1 MKQRPV
7 RKILALVLS
16 LLLVFAFTPAAFAE
30 EPVVAK
36 IGDVEYKTVQ
46 EAVEAVAK
54 GDASGTIDMVA
65 DSTED
70 VTIPADATITL
81 NIAEGVTLTNA
92 NGHTITNNGTLNIT
106 GSGTVDN
113 VKHGKAALHNERSAK
128 CTVNGCTFIRS
139 NEVGTNADDNGENS
153 YYTMQNYG
161 MMTIN
166 DCTVYNKGSYS
177 SLLHNGYQSGT
188 SENNTPTLTINGGL
202 FSGGL
207 NTIKND
213 DRGILYFN
221 NGTVE
226 NVAQAAILNWNETT
240 IAGGDFKINEGTG
253 VAVVLNGYLDPNIDK
268 GELSITGGDFSS
280 ATGVDAIQ
288 QMGGSAH
295 IGDIE
300 ISGGDLNGN
309 INIAGSRGGSLS
321 ISGDAQITGTIS
333 ASEGTDVGITGGTF
347 SEQPKEEYIDNNLM
361 AQIDG
366 DKYYV
371 GNAATTAI
379 SGAKETI
386 TVLNGTEITGV
397 PEGVKVTNKTKAEIT
412 VDGTKVEAGND
423 YTVPTTQE
431 PEPSNPSSSFTE
443 PEYYPDYD
451 EDVDYLPPV
460 EDEEEEEKAPLYMV
474 TCRTLN
480 VRMGPGTS
488 YAKLGTLSR
497 GTLISGEYENGWVKF
512 TYNGVTAYSSA
523 DYLMQV
529 DGDLSGL
536 HVTCRTLN
544 VRAGAGTNFDILG
557 TLSRGTE
564 ISVRDVLPGWYEIDF
579 LGGIGYVSSAYI
591 G

>member
-7 RKILALVLS
+7 RKLLALVLS
-16 LLLVFAFTPAAFAE
+16 LLLVLAFTPAAFAE

-70 VTIPADATITL
+70 VTIPEGAIITL
-81 NIAEGVTLTNA
+81 NIAEGVTLTNQS
-92 NGHTITNNGTLNIT
+92 GHTITNNGTLTIAGN
-106 GSGTVDN
+106 GTVDN
-113 VKHGKAALHNERSAK
+113 VSHAKGALVNNGTVVLESGTLTRSKEA
-128 CTVNGCTFIRS
+128 GS
-139 NEVGTNADDNGENS
+139 SPSDNGNNS
-153 YYTMQNYG
+153 WYVVDNHGTM
-161 MMTIN
+161 
-166 DCTVYNKGSYS
+166 TVTGGEIISTSYYS
-177 SLLHNGYQSGT
+177 SLLRNIGGT
-188 SENNTPTLTINGGL
+188 LNIQGGL
-202 FSGGL
+202 FR
-207 NTIKND
+207 NNFITIKND
-213 DRGILYFN
+213 DGGILN
-221 NGTVE
+221 MTAGTVE
-226 NVAQAAILNWNETT
+226 TAAAGGSAVQNWGTATISGGTLNAVDGAASIYASSWSTQFGNSTTT
-240 IAGGDFKINEGTG
+240 ITG
-253 VAVVLNGYLDPNIDK
+253 NAVLNGNVNILHDNSAPNDTTIPIVNVEGGSID
-268 GELSITGGDFSS
+268 GDIITGDRGSTNITGGSITGTLTKD
-280 ATGVDAIQ
+280 ATATALNVTGGVFDNKPSEEYI
-288 QMGGSAH
+288 
-295 IGDIE
+295 
-300 ISGGDLNGN
+300 
-309 INIAGSRGGSLS
+309 GGSL
-321 ISGDAQITGTIS
+321 
-333 ASEGTDVGITGGTF
+333 
-347 SEQPKEEYIDNNLM
+347 M
-361 AQIDG
+361 AQVDNDG
-366 DKYYV
+366 KYYI
-371 GNAATTAI
+371 GSAANTAI
-379 SGAKETI
+379 AGAKDSV
-386 TVLNGTEITGV
+386 TVLNGSSVSGVPTGV
-397 PEGVKVTNKTKAEIT
+397 TVKNETDASIT
-412 VDGTKVEAGND
+412 VNGDSLGVGGSTTIKGN
-423 YTVPTTQE
+423 
-431 PEPSNPSSSFTE
+431 FTE

-512 TYNGVTAYSSA
+512 TYNGQTAYSSA

>member
-7 RKILALVLS
+7 RKLLALVLS
-16 LLLVFAFTPAAFAE
+16 LLLVLAFTPAAFAE

-70 VTIPADATITL
+70 VTIPEGAIITL
-81 NIAEGVTLTNA
+81 NIAEGVTLTNQS
-92 NGHTITNNGTLNIT
+92 GHTITNNGTLTIAGN
-106 GSGTVDN
+106 GTVDN
-113 VKHGKAALHNERSAK
+113 VSHAKGALVNNGTVVLESGTLTRSKEA
-128 CTVNGCTFIRS
+128 GS
-139 NEVGTNADDNGENS
+139 SPSDNGNNS
-153 YYTMQNYG
+153 WYVVDNHGTM
-161 MMTIN
+161 
-166 DCTVYNKGSYS
+166 TVTGGEIISTSYYS
-177 SLLHNGYQSGT
+177 SLLRNIGGT
-188 SENNTPTLTINGGL
+188 LNIQGGL
-202 FSGGL
+202 FR
-207 NTIKND
+207 NNFITIKND
-213 DRGILYFN
+213 DGGILN
-221 NGTVE
+221 MTAGTVE
-226 NVAQAAILNWNETT
+226 TAAAGGSAVQNWGTATISGGTLNAVDGAASIYASSWSTQFGNSTTT
-240 IAGGDFKINEGTG
+240 ITG
-253 VAVVLNGYLDPNIDK
+253 NAVLNGNVNILHDNSAPNDTTIPIVNVEGGSID
-268 GELSITGGDFSS
+268 GDIITGDRGSTNITGGSITGTLTKD
-280 ATGVDAIQ
+280 ATATALNVTGGVFDNKPSEEYI
-288 QMGGSAH
+288 
-295 IGDIE
+295 
-300 ISGGDLNGN
+300 
-309 INIAGSRGGSLS
+309 GGSL
-321 ISGDAQITGTIS
+321 
-333 ASEGTDVGITGGTF
+333 
-347 SEQPKEEYIDNNLM
+347 M
-361 AQIDG
+361 AQVDNDG
-366 DKYYV
+366 KYYI
-371 GNAATTAI
+371 GSAANTAI
-379 SGAKETI
+379 AGAKDSV
-386 TVLNGTEITGV
+386 TVLNGSSVSGVPTGV
-397 PEGVKVTNKTKAEIT
+397 TVKNETDASIT
-412 VDGTKVEAGND
+412 VNGDSLGVGGSTTIKGN
-423 YTVPTTQE
+423 
-431 PEPSNPSSSFTE
+431 FTE

-512 TYNGVTAYSSA
+512 TYNGQTAYSSA

-579 LGGIGYVSSAYI
+579 HGGIGYVSSAYI